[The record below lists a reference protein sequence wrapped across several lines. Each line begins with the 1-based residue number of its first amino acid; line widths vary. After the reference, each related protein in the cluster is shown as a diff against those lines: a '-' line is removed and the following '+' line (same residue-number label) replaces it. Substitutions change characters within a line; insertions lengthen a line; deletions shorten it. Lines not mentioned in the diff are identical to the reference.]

1 MVMASYDFLKKVLK
15 INATNNRLLG
25 VTLKVINDKSFAI
38 QSFLESVTI
47 FKGNGMLPLMVMAF
61 Y

>member
-1 MVMASYDFLKKVLK
+1 MASYDFFKFLK
-15 INATNNRLLG
+15 INATNNKLLG

-47 FKGNGMLPLMVMAF
+47 FKGDGILLLMVLAF